1 MRLLV
6 DILEARN
13 IINKSTAEQ
22 QQKFK
27 ADYKQYLEKMI
38 LNAGYINEVLQREKV
53 NKKFVEIVIKEFY
66 ELNHMC
72 LLANGK
78 TIFAFKAIN
87 NDIKQIIENDYLLC
101 ELGWYDNKEI
111 EDMLYELGVYGR

>member
-1 MRLLV
+1 MKLLV
-6 DILEARN
+6 NTLEARN

-22 QQKFK
+22 QRFK

-53 NKKFVEIVIKEFY
+53 NQKFVEIVIKEFY

-78 TIFAFKAIN
+78 TIFAFKTVN

-111 EDMLYELGVYGR
+111 EDMLYALGVYSR